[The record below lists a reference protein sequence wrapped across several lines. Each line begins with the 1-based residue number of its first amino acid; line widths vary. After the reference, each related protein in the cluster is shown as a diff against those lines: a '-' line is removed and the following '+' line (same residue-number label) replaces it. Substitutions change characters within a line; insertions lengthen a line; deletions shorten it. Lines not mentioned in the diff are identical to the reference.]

1 MWWKID
7 QGSDIKKHLKLVS
20 HLTDDELADAMEF
33 EVIQTSAVGLLK
45 RWFPKTVPTDIEKWS
60 EIAYEDAHAA
70 LTALSEAGYQLKIER
85 TEETND
91 TDSI

>member
-1 MWWKID
+1 VQESKP
-7 QGSDIKKHLKLVS
+7 SLKLVTEMS
-20 HLTDDELADAMEF
+20 NEEVEDAVEF
-33 EVIQTSAVGLLK
+33 NMIETAALGLLK

>member
-1 MWWKID
+1 M
-7 QGSDIKKHLKLVS
+7 SNEEV
-20 HLTDDELADAMEF
+20 EDAVEF
-33 EVIQTSAVGLLK
+33 NMIETAALGLLK